1 MPFVV
6 MPTVSVP
13 GSAAVTSF
21 DDMITMVLTHE
32 DDPEVLKW
40 VASSYFCASNS
51 GNSFLA
57 KKTASTSGL
66 IPWFILEDLRAMI
79 MDYPDSIHVLGL
91 ILNADYVSPETWHM
105 AVGTLLD
112 FANDGKYY

>member
-1 MPFVV
+1 MK
-6 MPTVSVP
+6 MILKCLN
-13 GSAAVTSF
+13 GSHRVISALPIQVT
-21 DDMITMVLTHE
+21 
-32 DDPEVLKW
+32 
-40 VASSYFCASNS
+40 NS
-51 GNSFLA
+51 WR

-112 FANDGKYY
+112 FANDGKY